1 MGLFKT
7 VQNIVKKA
15 APTIGAAIGF
25 MAGGPA
31 GAAVGSGIG
40 SLAAGKDVS
49 ESLKN
54 AAFAY
59 AGGSIAKGFGVSPS
73 ADFAWTQP
81 STWLP
86 TYAKPASGIF
96 SMADALGAG
105 HATTVPVGAGGTAIP
120 GGLATAAPWWK
131 SPAVIGGGILAA
143 SQMAKEPEVAVDE
156 GPYLSAVDQFYA
168 AQAAGENPDPADYG
182 LEPPASEDLLQGL
195 TPNLGTVKTAKETAQ
210 ELANLGGANV
220 GLLEGIPTY
229 YYGLQGGSPYNLTAL
244 AGGGL
249 VDPRGPG
256 GPTDDKMLARVSPGE
271 YMFSHEEVTNAGGG
285 NHRLGAAR
293 MYALANQLRG
303 MA

>member
-86 TYAKPASGIF
+86 TYAKPASGLF
-96 SMADALGAG
+96 SMEAALSSPIKEGAMSTAG
-105 HATTVPVGAGGTAIP
+105 GIVGAT
-120 GGLATAAPWWK
+120 PWWQ
-131 SPAVIGGGILAA
+131 SPLAIGGGLMAA
-143 SQMAKEPEVAVDE
+143 SQMAQKPKEEEDE
-156 GPYLSAVDQFYA
+156 GPYLSAVDEYYA
-168 AQAAGENPDPADYG
+168 ARKRGENPDPADYG
-182 LEPPASEDLLQGL
+182 LEPPPAEDLLQGL
-195 TPNLGTVKTAKETAQ
+195 TPTLGTVKTATETAQ
-210 ELANLGGANV
+210 ELANLGGSNV

-229 YYGLQGGSPYNLTAL
+229 YYGLQGGSPYDLTAL

-249 VDPRGPG
+249 VNPRGPG

>member
-1 MGLFKT
+1 MGLFKE
-7 VQNIVKKA
+7 VQKIVKKA

-49 ESLKN
+49 ESLRN

-96 SMADALGAG
+96 SMSEAFGSPVAEGAMSTPEG
-105 HATTVPVGAGGTAIP
+105 IVGGT
-120 GGLATAAPWWK
+120 PWWK
-131 SPAVIGGGILAA
+131 SPAAIGGGLMAA
-143 SQMAKEPEVAVDE
+143 SQMAKEPKVEEDE
-156 GPYLSAVDQFYA
+156 GTYLSAVDQFYA
-168 AQAAGENPDPADYG
+168 AQKRGENPDPADYG

-195 TPNLGTVKTAKETAQ
+195 TPTLGSVKTATETAQ

-229 YYGLQGGSPYNLTAL
+229 YYGLTGGSPPYDLTAL

-249 VDPRGPG
+249 VNPRGPG
-256 GPTDDKMLARVSPGE
+256 GPTDDRMLAKVSPGE
-271 YMFSHEEVTNAGGG
+271 YMFSHEEVTNAGEG
-285 NHRLGAAR
+285 NHRLGASR

>member
-1 MGLFKT
+1 MGLFK
-7 VQNIVKKA
+7 QVKKLVKQA
-15 APTIGAAIGF
+15 APTLGAAIGF

-49 ESLKN
+49 ESLRN

-59 AGGSIAKGFGVSPS
+59 AGGSLAKGFGVSPNTN
-73 ADFAWTQP
+73 FAWSQP

-86 TYAKPASGIF
+86 TYAKPASGLF
-96 SMADALGAG
+96 SMSNAFGAPVQEG
-105 HATTVPVGAGGTAIP
+105 AMSTATGIVG
-120 GGLATAAPWWK
+120 AAPWWNN
-131 SPAVIGGGILAA
+131 PAVIGGGLYAA
-143 SQMAKEPEVAVDE
+143 SQMSQQPEEVVDE
-156 GPYLSAVDQFYA
+156 GPYLSSVDQYYA
-168 AQAAGENPDPADYG
+168 AKKRGENPDPADFG
-182 LEPPASEDLLQGL
+182 LEPPPQSDLLQGL
-195 TPNLGTVKTAKETAQ
+195 TPNLGTVKTATETAK
-210 ELANLGGANV
+210 ELADLGGSNV

-229 YYGLQGGSPYNLTAL
+229 YYGLTGGSPYNLTSL

-249 VDPRGPG
+249 VDPSGPG

-271 YMFSHEEVTNAGGG
+271 YMFTNEEVTNLGEG
-285 NHRLGAAR
+285 NHTLGAAR

>member
-49 ESLKN
+49 ESLRN

-96 SMADALGAG
+96 STSQALNSFPQSVANEY
-105 HATTVPVGAGGTAIP
+105 AGGN
-120 GGLATAAPWWK
+120 LAGEFARTGAATPWWK
-131 SPAVIGGGILAA
+131 SPAAIGGELMAA
-143 SQMAKEPEVAVDE
+143 SQMA
-156 GPYLSAVDQFYA
+156 
-168 AQAAGENPDPADYG
+168 
-182 LEPPASEDLLQGL
+182 
-195 TPNLGTVKTAKETAQ
+195 
-210 ELANLGGANV
+210 
-220 GLLEGIPTY
+220 
-229 YYGLQGGSPYNLTAL
+229 
-244 AGGGL
+244 
-249 VDPRGPG
+249 
-256 GPTDDKMLARVSPGE
+256 
-271 YMFSHEEVTNAGGG
+271 
-285 NHRLGAAR
+285 
-293 MYALANQLRG
+293 
-303 MA
+303 

>member
-96 SMADALGAG
+96 SMTDALASPVAHGAG
-105 HATTVPVGAGGTAIP
+105 E
-120 GGLATAAPWWK
+120 LAEAAPWWK
-131 SPAVIGGGILAA
+131 SPLAIGGGLMAA
-143 SQMAKEPEVAVDE
+143 SQMAKKPEVAERE

-195 TPNLGTVKTAKETAQ
+195 TPNLGTVKTATETAQ
-210 ELANLGGANV
+210 ELANLGGSNV

-229 YYGLQGGSPYNLTAL
+229 YYGLTGGSPYDLTAL

-249 VDPRGPG
+249 VNPRGPG
-256 GPTDDKMLARVSPGE
+256 GPTDDRMLARVSPGE
-271 YMFSHEEVTNAGGG
+271 YMFSHEEVTNAGEG

>member
-49 ESLKN
+49 ESLRN

-96 SMADALGAG
+96 SMEAALSSPVAQGAG
-105 HATTVPVGAGGTAIP
+105 E
-120 GGLATAAPWWK
+120 LAEAAPWWK
-131 SPAVIGGGILAA
+131 SPLAIGGGLMAA
-143 SQMAKEPEVAVDE
+143 SQMAQEPKVEEDE
-156 GPYLSAVDQFYA
+156 GTYLSAVDQFYA

-195 TPNLGTVKTAKETAQ
+195 TPNLGTVKTATETAQ
-210 ELANLGGANV
+210 ELANLGGSNV

-229 YYGLQGGSPYNLTAL
+229 YYGLTGGSPYDLTAL

-249 VDPRGPG
+249 VNPRGPG
-256 GPTDDKMLARVSPGE
+256 GPTDDRMLARVSPGE
-271 YMFSHEEVTNAGGG
+271 YMFSHEEVTNAGEG

>member
-96 SMADALGAG
+96 SMEAALGS
-105 HATTVPVGAGGTAIP
+105 PVAQGAGE
-120 GGLATAAPWWK
+120 LAEAAPWWK
-131 SPAVIGGGILAA
+131 SPLAIGGGLMAA
-143 SQMAKEPEVAVDE
+143 SQMAKKPEVAERE

-195 TPNLGTVKTAKETAQ
+195 TPNLGTVKTATETAQ
-210 ELANLGGANV
+210 ELANLGGSNV

-229 YYGLQGGSPYNLTAL
+229 YYGLTGGSPYDLTAL

-249 VDPRGPG
+249 VNPRGPG
-256 GPTDDKMLARVSPGE
+256 GPTDDRMLARVSPGE
-271 YMFSHEEVTNAGGG
+271 YMFSHEEVTNAGEG